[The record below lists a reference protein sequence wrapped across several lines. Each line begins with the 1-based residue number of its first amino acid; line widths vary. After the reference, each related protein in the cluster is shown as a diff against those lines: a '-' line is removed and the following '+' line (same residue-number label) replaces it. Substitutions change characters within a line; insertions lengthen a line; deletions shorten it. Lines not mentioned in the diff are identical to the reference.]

1 MQWDG
6 GEDQDDADQAGAEAG
21 GGSERQPG
29 AEQRQGGETQGGA
42 GEHEA
47 ETQVWFITNCILK
60 FSFLI
65 KFFIQKWKSTI
76 NNYKLPNKK
85 PKAFESSFF
94 ETMTFNNFL
103 SVVHI

>member
-47 ETQVWFITNCILK
+47 ETQVRARIHYKLHFQFF
-60 FSFLI
+60 FSHQVLYS
-65 KFFIQKWKSTI
+65 KMKI
-76 NNYKLPNKK
+76 NNQQLQIAK
-85 PKAFESSFF
+85 
-94 ETMTFNNFL
+94 
-103 SVVHI
+103 

>member
-65 KFFIQKWKSTI
+65 KFFIKKNENQQSTI
-76 NNYKLPNKK
+76 THCKIKKQKLSE
-85 PKAFESSFF
+85 A
-94 ETMTFNNFL
+94 L
-103 SVVHI
+103 S